1 MEKIGQRSTLYVL
14 CEECNELIGPTTPA
28 VEVSHGFVA
37 EDGFYIDESVIV
49 HTECV
54 NGDTLT
60 RVVSKIEK
68 N

>member
-1 MEKIGQRSTLYVL
+1 MERIGQKEALYVL
-14 CEECNELIGPTTPA
+14 CEECNELIGLSTPA

-37 EDGFYIDESVIV
+37 EDGFYINDSVVV

-54 NGDTLT
+54 NSNTLAK
-60 RVVSKIEK
+60 VVAKIEK

>member
-1 MEKIGQRSTLYVL
+1 MERIGQKETLYVL
-14 CEECNELIGPTTPA
+14 CEECNELIGPKTPA

-60 RVVSKIEK
+60 RIVSKIEK